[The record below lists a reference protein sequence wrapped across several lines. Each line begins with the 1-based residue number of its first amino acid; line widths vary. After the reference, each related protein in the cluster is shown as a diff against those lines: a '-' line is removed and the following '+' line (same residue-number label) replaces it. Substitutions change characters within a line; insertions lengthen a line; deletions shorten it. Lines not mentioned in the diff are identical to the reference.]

1 MHLNASNGFLWIQD
15 FNDSIWGSG
24 QGESTYLQGVYAFMQ
39 VRSCERWGMVFLS
52 DPSLCSILSTPL
64 VGKGTFMLGVHG
76 SCTLKKKKINISKR
90 EKLQIYNPPLCK
102 IRNKTK
108 ASPLRVQFKSAT
120 HRIRKSFYFLHENQ
134 QQSSPRQ
141 EYGLERTGTQH
152 LWHGLWDSR
161 DGSQALLIVKILRTS
176 TKGRQNKRKGVW

>member
-1 MHLNASNGFLWIQD
+1 MRQWTRRKYLSSRSLRFYAGKELWEVRHGFPLRPLTL
-15 FNDSIWGSG
+15 FHPLHTLGRKRNF
-24 QGESTYLQGVYAFMQ
+24 YA
-39 VRSCERWGMVFLS
+39 RSSWKLY
-52 DPSLCSILSTPL
+52 
-64 VGKGTFMLGVHG
+64 
-76 SCTLKKKKINISKR
+76 LKKKKINISKR